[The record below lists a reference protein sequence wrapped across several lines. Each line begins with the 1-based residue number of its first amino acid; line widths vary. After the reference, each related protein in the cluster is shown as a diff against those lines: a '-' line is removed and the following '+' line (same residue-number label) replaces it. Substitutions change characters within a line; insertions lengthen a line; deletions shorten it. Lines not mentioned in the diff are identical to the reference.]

1 MARES
6 VIRQDLVVALKK
18 IHPWWEILKEP
29 PIFRSKKPK
38 AAGDFEEHQS
48 IDGHS

>member
-29 PIFRSKKPK
+29 R
-38 AAGDFEEHQS
+38 DFEEHQS